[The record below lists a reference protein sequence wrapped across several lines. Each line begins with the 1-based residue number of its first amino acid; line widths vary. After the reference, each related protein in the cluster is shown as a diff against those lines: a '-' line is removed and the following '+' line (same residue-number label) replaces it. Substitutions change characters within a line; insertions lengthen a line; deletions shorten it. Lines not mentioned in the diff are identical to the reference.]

1 MAQPSLNRRLD
12 LEEPQQVIDGAGG
25 FSTQWVT
32 LGTIW
37 ADIRGR
43 SGRETSGEAVSLSS
57 TSYRVIVRAAPH
69 GAPSRPVAGQRL
81 RDGNRVFNIEAVAE
95 YDSESRYL
103 VCFSDEEVV
112 V

>member
-1 MAQPSLNRRLD
+1 MARPSLNRRLD

-25 FSTQWVT
+25 FAKQWVT

-37 ADIRGR
+37 ADIQSR

-57 TSYRVIVRAAPH
+57 TRYRVIVRAAPY
-69 GAPSRPVAGQRL
+69 GAPSRPIAGQRL
-81 RDGNRVFNIEAVAE
+81 RDGGRVFNIEAVAE
-95 YDSESRYL
+95 YDSDLRYL
-103 VCFSDEEVV
+103 VCFCDEEVV